1 MITLEKP
8 KSLLFTIWLI
18 PPANDNGSTIFLWNF
33 TVCCKCQLLSQ
44 SVLPRLLLH
53 YHLIWFSLCICLF
66 FLSFLS
72 FFLFWFLLRSC
83 LLFLYPWHLIIDDK
97 TIWGTLYSCTHV
109 QMPTFSFVCVCV
121 LCVCVRYWLLT
132 CRNVIVSFPSARNVA
147 IFKPVVPPKDC
158 TAYVDIV
165 LFRLISLFHVVL
177 PWMER
182 IRLHGYYCLP
192 TRYYTFRF

>member
-1 MITLEKP
+1 MTTAQRFSFGTLQYVANVNFSLNQCFLVSFYIITLFDFHCAFV
-8 KSLLFTIWLI
+8 SSF
-18 PPANDNGSTIFLWNF
+18 F
-33 TVCCKCQLLSQ
+33 
-44 SVLPRLLLH
+44 
-53 YHLIWFSLCICLF
+53 LF
-66 FLSFLS
+66 FL